1 MDIPGVTAKMALN
14 IEDKKAIVAEVAEVA
29 KKAVSAVTANSCGI
43 PVASL
48 TKLRKEARENNVYL
62 HVVRNTLLTR
72 ALEGTEFE
80 CIKDSCKGPT
90 IIGLSLD
97 HPGAAARIFKNFA
110 KTHDKFKVRSL
121 QFEGKVYDAKDID
134 VLATLPTYEE
144 AIAHLMATLKEAAAG
159 KLCRTLAAL
168 GDKLS
173 AEGGAA
179 APAAEA

>member
-1 MDIPGVTAKMALN
+1 MALN

-29 KKAVSAVTANSCGI
+29 KKAVSAVTADSCGI

-90 IIGLSLD
+90 IIGLSLE
-97 HPGAAARIFKNFA
+97 HPGAAARIFKSFA
-110 KTHDKFKVRSL
+110 KSCNNFKVKAL
-121 QFEGKVYDAKDID
+121 AFEGKAYDSTDID
-134 VLATLPTYEE
+134 VLATLPTYDE
-144 AIAHLMATLKEAAAG
+144 AIAQLMATMKEAAAG
-159 KLCRTLAAL
+159 KLVRTLAAL
-168 GDKLS
+168 GEKLGS
-173 AEGGAA
+173 EAA
-179 APAAEA
+179 AQ

>member
-1 MDIPGVTAKMALN
+1 MALN
-14 IEDKKAIVAEVAEVA
+14 IEDKKAIVAEVADVA
-29 KKAVSAVTANSCGI
+29 KKAVSAVTANSCGL
-43 PVASL
+43 PVATL
-48 TKLRKEARENNVYL
+48 TKLRKQDRENTVYI

-90 IIGLSLD
+90 IIGLSLE

-110 KTHDKFKVRSL
+110 KECNTFEVKAL
-121 QFEGKVYDAKDID
+121 AFEGKAYDSKGID

-159 KLCRTLAAL
+159 KLVRTLAAL
-168 GDKLS
+168 GDKLGS
-173 AEGGAA
+173 EAGAQ
-179 APAAEA
+179 

>member
-1 MDIPGVTAKMALN
+1 MALN

-80 CIKDSCKGPT
+80 CIKD
-90 IIGLSLD
+90 
-97 HPGAAARIFKNFA
+97 A
-110 KTHDKFKVRSL
+110 KTCSQFEVKAL
-121 QFEGKVYDAKDID
+121 AFEGKAYDSKDID
-134 VLATLPTYEE
+134 VLATLPTYDE
-144 AIAHLMATLKEAAAG
+144 AIAQLMATMKEAAAG
-159 KLCRTLAAL
+159 KLVRTLAAL
-168 GDKLS
+168 GEKLGS
-173 AEGGAA
+173 EAGAQ
-179 APAAEA
+179 

>member
-1 MDIPGVTAKMALN
+1 MALN

-29 KKAVSAVTANSCGI
+29 KKAVSAVTADSCGI
-43 PVASL
+43 PVATL

-62 HVVRNTLLTR
+62 HVVRNTLLAR

-90 IIGLSLD
+90 TIGLSLD

-110 KTHDKFKVRSL
+110 KSCDTFKVKAL
-121 QFEGKVYDAKDID
+121 AFEGKAYDSKDID

-159 KLCRTLAAL
+159 KLVRTLAAL
-168 GDKLS
+168 GDKLGS
-173 AEGGAA
+173 EAGAQ
-179 APAAEA
+179 

>member
-1 MDIPGVTAKMALN
+1 MALN

-29 KKAVSAVTANSCGI
+29 KKAVSAVTA
-43 PVASL
+43 
-48 TKLRKEARENNVYL
+48 EARENNVYL

-110 KTHDKFKVRSL
+110 KSCDTFKVKAL
-121 QFEGKVYDAKDID
+121 AFEGKAYDSKDID

-159 KLCRTLAAL
+159 KLVRTLAAL
-168 GDKLS
+168 GDKLGS
-173 AEGGAA
+173 EAGAQ
-179 APAAEA
+179 

>member
-1 MDIPGVTAKMALN
+1 MALN

-29 KKAVSAVTANSCGI
+29 KKAVSAVTADSCGI
-43 PVASL
+43 PVATL

-62 HVVRNTLLTR
+62 HVVRNTLLAR

-110 KTHDKFKVRSL
+110 KSCDTFKV
-121 QFEGKVYDAKDID
+121 KAYDSKDID

-159 KLCRTLAAL
+159 KLVRTLAAL
-168 GDKLS
+168 GDKLGS
-173 AEGGAA
+173 EAGAQ
-179 APAAEA
+179 

>member
-1 MDIPGVTAKMALN
+1 MALN
-14 IEDKKAIVAEVAEVA
+14 IEGKKAIVAEVAEVA
-29 KKAVSAVTANSCGI
+29 KKAVSAVTADSCGI

-90 IIGLSLD
+90 IIGLSLE
-97 HPGAAARIFKNFA
+97 HPGAARIFKNFA
-110 KTHDKFKVRSL
+110 KTCDAFKVKAL
-121 QFEGKVYDAKDID
+121 AFEGKAYDSKDID

-144 AIAHLMATLKEAAAG
+144 AIAHLMATMKEAAAG
-159 KLCRTLAAL
+159 KLVRTLAAL
-168 GDKLS
+168 GEKLGS
-173 AEGGAA
+173 EGAA
-179 APAAEA
+179 E